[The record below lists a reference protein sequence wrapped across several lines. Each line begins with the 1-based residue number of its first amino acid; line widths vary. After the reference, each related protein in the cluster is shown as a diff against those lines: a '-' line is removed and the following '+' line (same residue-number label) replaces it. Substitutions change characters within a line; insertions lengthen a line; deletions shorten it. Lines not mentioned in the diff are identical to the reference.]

1 MLPILS
7 KKMLRT
13 NYTFYSIEP
22 SKIAKFR
29 KKPFPL
35 FYQLE
40 ALYEG
45 EVLSPNLL
53 LSALNMLFVGSS
65 MIFLAIILLLS
76 AANMI

>member
-22 SKIAKFR
+22 SESNKVLE
-29 KKPFPL
+29 KKSFLL

-45 EVLSPNLL
+45 EVLL
-53 LSALNMLFVGSS
+53 LSDLICCL
-65 MIFLAIILLLS
+65 
-76 AANMI
+76 